1 MADVDGGTTGPGWR
15 DWIAPAQQGD
25 REARAS
31 LYEVFAKTVH
41 AIALAHVGVDHADDL
56 TQDVFCS
63 VFASMS
69 RLREPEAFAGFLCT
83 AARNAARDHLRRRQR
98 SPISSD
104 ALPGGE
110 LATDNLAAK
119 EPTPAAEIA
128 SRETTQGVLAALQ
141 GLPDAYRETLLL
153 RLVSGLSGAEI
164 AEQTGMTH
172 GSVRVN
178 LTRGMG
184 LLRERLATVMPEV
197 LP

>member
-1 MADVDGGTTGPGWR
+1 MADVDSGTNEPRWR
-15 DWIAPAQQGD
+15 ELIAPAQLGD
-25 REARAS
+25 RTARAS

-41 AIALAHVGVDHADDL
+41 AIALAHVGVDHADDV
-56 TQDVFCS
+56 TQDVFCT

-69 RLREPEAFAGFLCT
+69 GLREPGAFAGFLCT
-83 AARNAARDHLRRRQR
+83 AARNAARDHLRRKKR
-98 SPISSD
+98 SPVVQSTE
-104 ALPGGE
+104 E
-110 LATDNLAAK
+110 LVTDKLAAAGR
-119 EPTPAAEIA
+119 TPAQEVAG
-128 SRETTQGVLAALQ
+128 RETTQRVLAALQ

-153 RLVSGLSGAEI
+153 RLVSGMSGAEI

-184 LLRERLATVMPEV
+184 LLRERLATLMPEV